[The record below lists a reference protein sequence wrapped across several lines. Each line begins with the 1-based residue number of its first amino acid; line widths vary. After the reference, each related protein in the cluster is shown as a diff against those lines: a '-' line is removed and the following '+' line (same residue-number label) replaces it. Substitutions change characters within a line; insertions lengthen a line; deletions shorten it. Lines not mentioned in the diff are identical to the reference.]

1 MSNPDI
7 PTPSVPSV
15 PEVPDVPRVPNSP
28 DVPSADGAQL
38 PTDEAPSSAQ
48 QPAVAHSGYGVPVPP
63 AYGVPVPQPGG
74 NPYASTAYGPP
85 ALKQPV
91 LSILSLVTGIIAVL
105 GSPIGFVPIIGGVMG
120 LFIPIAA
127 IVLGFLGRSKEPG
140 ARGYWLTGLITGWA
154 SLALALLSIVI
165 WVLIIAT
172 APGSDG
178 TGFDSTF

>member
-48 QPAVAHSGYGVPVPP
+48 QPAVAHSGSGAPVPP
-63 AYGVPVPQPGG
+63 AYGVPVSQPGG

-140 ARGYWLTGLITGWA
+140 ARGYWVTGLITGWA